1 MQISCLLQYTVDVSD
16 SCSNRDV
23 NCRNADVSLSNK
35 CYLLQHHDVGHVGDR
50 ARTHVRVEHED

>member
-16 SCSNRDV
+16 SRSNHGV
-23 NCRNADVSLSNK
+23 NCHNADVSLSNK
-35 CYLLQHHDVGHVGDR
+35 CYLLQVGHVGDR

>member
-1 MQISCLLQYTVDVSD
+1 MGTKILVDVSD
-16 SCSNRDV
+16 SRSNRDV
-23 NCRNADVSLSNK
+23 NCRNVDVSLSNK